1 MISGLPEDNENFHV
15 FHASTALQDDEVIT
29 NGGRVLCVT
38 ALGDTVKIAQQL
50 AYEALQPI
58 KFDQMQY
65 RKDIGWRAIGRR

>member
-1 MISGLPEDNENFHV
+1 
-15 FHASTALQDDEVIT
+15 
-29 NGGRVLCVT
+29 
-38 ALGDTVKIAQQL
+38 LGDTVKIAQQL